1 MTKHLTLL
9 VHRIFPIFLFIGLAW
24 GQEDTDRL
32 ILRNGS
38 KFSGKYLGTIFGGI
52 KFETSDKSI
61 VKPPVKS
68 IQRLSINAFT
78 IINNGQ
84 WVVPKEFVENSRENI
99 NQQNYDIY
107 DITASNQKHLTKQV
121 TELKV
126 QKRRKTTIVF
136 TCCIA
141 VIAGTYFILVD
152 FLNDAINV

>member
-9 VHRIFPIFLFIGLAW
+9 LLIGLAW
-24 GQEDTDRL
+24 GQNNTDRL

-38 KFSGKYLGTIFGGI
+38 KFSGKYLGIIFGGI

-68 IQRLSINAFT
+68 IQKLSIKAFT

-84 WVVPKEFVENSRENI
+84 WVVPKEFVKNSRANI

-107 DITASNQKHLTKQV
+107 NITASNQKHLTKQV

-126 QKRRKTTIVF
+126 QKRRKTTIIF

-141 VIAGTYFILVD
+141 VIAGTYFVLVD
-152 FLNDAINV
+152 FLSQSFW

>member
-9 VHRIFPIFLFIGLAW
+9 LFIVLAW
-24 GQEDTDRL
+24 GQKDTDRL

-84 WVVPKEFVENSRENI
+84 WVVPKEFVKSSRENI

-107 DITASNQKHLTKQV
+107 NITASNQKHLTKQV

-126 QKRRKTTIVF
+126 QKRRKNHY
-136 TCCIA
+136 CIYLLYSSYS
-141 VIAGTYFILVD
+141 GNLFYSC
-152 FLNDAINV
+152 